1 MKTGERVSTGL
12 TRTVAGPDVE
22 RDIQTEPAQPAGS
35 LPVRNGLWSS
45 LASLTGAIAGLIGSV
60 VIVRGL
66 TSEEYGSFSYYLWLG
81 GILSTA
87 CTLALPNALT
97 KIRSE
102 LRGERNDE
110 QAGALSGLVV
120 LALISI
126 NAVAALI
133 VLARSFAAQP
143 PESTYQLVIAAVL
156 IPLALTS
163 ALRSHLW
170 ADQRY
175 RPVSIVSIIGT
186 LIHLALIGV
195 AVWRHWHVTGYLAA
209 AFALNAVQCVGLLAV
224 AKVRRP
230 SLHRPK
236 LRLPESPILRR
247 YLTFALP
254 AALVQ
259 ITDQLI
265 WQRIG
270 VFFLERYSTLEQVG
284 YYSLAYTSF
293 SLFLMLGW
301 ALIQGFYPAISHDF
315 GAGDWNGVRRRL
327 RQATIIATLYAA
339 PISLGG
345 VATLPILLP
354 LVYGEKVGPA
364 IPVAQ
369 ILFLGLLP
377 GVVTAVFGL
386 TISAIGGIWL
396 HVRLGII
403 SATVSVIANLILVP
417 RLGAV
422 GGAMANTL
430 AQLTTAT
437 LLLSSAY
444 YFYRLELPWRRTA
457 TVLALGIVSS
467 LLLPTLIQE
476 AMPDVWGLLLSVGAA
491 AALYAVLTWRLGYL
505 RVLFSSREARA

>member
-1 MKTGERVSTGL
+1 VKTDERFSPGL
-12 TRTVAGPDVE
+12 TRTVAQPAAE
-22 RDIQTEPAQPAGS
+22 RELPLEPAQPAGS
-35 LPVRNGLWSS
+35 VPVRNGLWSS
-45 LASLTGAIAGLIGSV
+45 LASLTGAIAGLLGSV

-66 TSEEYGSFSYYLWLG
+66 TPDEYGSYSYYLWLG
-81 GILSTA
+81 GIVSTV

-102 LRGERNDE
+102 LRGERQDE

-120 LALISI
+120 LTLISI
-126 NAVAALI
+126 NGVAALI
-133 VLARSFAAQP
+133 VFARSFAAEP
-143 PESTYQLVIAAVL
+143 PDNSYQLVIAAVL

-175 RPVSIVSIIGT
+175 RPVSMISIAGT
-186 LIHLALIGV
+186 LIHLAMIGV
-195 AVWRHWHVTGYLAA
+195 AVWRHWHVAGYLAA
-209 AFALNAVQCVGLLAV
+209 AFALNAVQCVGLLAIV
-224 AKVRRP
+224 KVRRP
-230 SLHRPK
+230 SLHRLK
-236 LRLPESPILRR
+236 LRFPERPILRR
-247 YLTFALP
+247 YLTFAIP

-265 WQRIG
+265 WQRSG
-270 VFFLERYSTLEQVG
+270 VFFLERNSTLEQVG

-315 GAGDWNGVRRRL
+315 GAGDWDGVRRRL
-327 RQATIIATLYAA
+327 RQAAIIATLYSA
-339 PISLGG
+339 PICLGS

-354 LVYGEKVGPA
+354 LVYGEKVGPS

-377 GVVTAVFGL
+377 GVVTAVVGL

-422 GGAMANTL
+422 GGAIANTL

-444 YFYRLELPWRRTA
+444 FFYRLELPWRRIA
-457 TVLALGIVSS
+457 TVLALGIVST

-476 AMPDVWGLLLSVGAA
+476 AMPDVRGLILAICTAA
-491 AALYAVLTWRLGYL
+491 AMYAVLTWRLGYL
-505 RVLFSSREARA
+505 RILFGSREAAA